1 MYTLCKYIFYVFSH
15 SLQVKFIWR
24 KRSPKGFLEARYLT
38 VSSYYSHTSRCF
50 PIRLT
55 SDINYKSK
63 DREDDNICIDLSIP
77 HSFCVAAIWMLLDC
91 PHESPKRWGLCQ
103 WGWVLLV
110 EVLHGV
116 DTGVV
121 RDLLQPPDRPD
132 QALRD
137 SLCDWSNGWLFVF
150 FLKSF
155 KDLSTGPTISFHGLR
170 AEPTCFAFALYW
182 GSCRTWPDWG
192 CLADGLNGGR
202 ADQLQPDQGA
212 LKFLARWCRWSSR
225 ICQYLVFCQLCKN
238 VWIFLPSFSISSA
251 LANWS

>member
-1 MYTLCKYIFYVFSH
+1 MFS
-15 SLQVKFIWR
+15 L
-24 KRSPKGFLEARYLT
+24 
-38 VSSYYSHTSRCF
+38 
-50 PIRLT
+50 RLT

-116 DTGVV
+116 DAGVV

-137 SLCDWSNGWLFVF
+137 SLCDWSIVCL
-150 FLKSF
+150 FLKSHL
-155 KDLSTGPTISFHGLR
+155 KTCQQVRPSPSMDWGQNPLALPSPCTGDRAGPDQIGVVWQMVWMEGGQINYNLIKELRNFWPGDVGEVHGF
-170 AEPTCFAFALYW
+170 PN
-182 GSCRTWPDWG
+182 TWPIFSVNIKNSK
-192 CLADGLNGGR
+192 CLD
-202 ADQLQPDQGA
+202 
-212 LKFLARWCRWSSR
+212 
-225 ICQYLVFCQLCKN
+225 
-238 VWIFLPSFSISSA
+238 FLPSFSISSA